1 MSNLEEKDVNVL
13 TQEEF
18 DEEIVKALRNNR
30 IFIKFTDVIVKDVEI
45 KFIYKALIGINFQN
59 CRIGSISCD
68 YFTLYHM
75 ILGIKFYNCDIV
87 DYEKVEG
94 ISKYDIT
101 DCTFIK
107 PVPFVCPEEGEFIG
121 YKKCEHSD
129 KKEGYYEHCIVKLLV
144 PADAKRSSAFTN
156 KCRCDKAKVLG
167 IFDLDGNEIDYI
179 NRAYSCFDK
188 KFTYRIGE
196 WVYPNSFDDNRFKE
210 CSHGIHFFMTFEESR
225 EYVL

>member
-1 MSNLEEKDVNVL
+1 MSNLEEKDVKVL

-18 DEEIVKALRNNR
+18 DEEIVKALRNNKM
-30 IFIKFTDVIVKDVEI
+30 FIEFMNVIVKDVEI
-45 KFIYKALIGINFQN
+45 KFIYKALIGISFQN
-59 CRIGSISCD
+59 CRIESISCD

-75 ILGIKFYNCDIV
+75 ILSIKFYNCDIV

-94 ISKYDIT
+94 ISKCDVT

-107 PVPFVCPEEGEFIG
+107 PVPLACPEEGEFIG
-121 YKKCEHSD
+121 YKKCEHLD
-129 KKEGYYEHCIVKLLV
+129 KKERYYEHCIVKLLV

-196 WVYPNSFDDNRFKE
+196 WVYSCSFDNNRFKE
-210 CSHGIHFFMTFEESR
+210 CSHGIHFFMTFEEAR
-225 EYVL
+225 DYFL